1 MKTQKQIE
9 TMRGLLQVLPGMT
22 VNEELKQSYIAQE
35 GILAWVLSDEE
46 DKESPLPNADI
57 KEATDKDAV
66 MSIAVSMEKI
76 NATLEALNKTM
87 DMIYSEYWR
96 SLQD

>member
-1 MKTQKQIE
+1 MKTQKEIE
-9 TMRGLLQVLPGMT
+9 EMRGLLRVLPGMT
-22 VNEELKQSYIAQE
+22 TNEELKQSYIAQE
-35 GILAWVLSDEE
+35 GILAWVLSDE

-57 KEATDKDAV
+57 KEATDKDAI
-66 MSIAVSMEKI
+66 MSIAVTLEKI